1 MFKKKKKKTETVR
14 LLFDILSNLR
24 HHKLPNGGIGGLDEA
39 AKVFAPIQ
47 KLRQRWRLPV
57 S

>member
-39 AKVFAPIQ
+39 AKVFVPIQ